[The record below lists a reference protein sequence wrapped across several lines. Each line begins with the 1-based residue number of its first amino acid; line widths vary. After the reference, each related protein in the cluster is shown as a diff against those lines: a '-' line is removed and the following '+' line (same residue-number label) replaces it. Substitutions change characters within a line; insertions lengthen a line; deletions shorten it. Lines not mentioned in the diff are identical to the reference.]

1 MNAAELPNE
10 FNKFSEEDYSDTNQY
25 ILLEPYESQ
34 KYSIK
39 INTTETGILIEAN
52 QVQNSNIV
60 YSIELSLNDFY
71 QLSKGFKMFDTL
83 EEICDAL
90 QNIFI
95 AKKVSIIKKSY
106 SLSIILTI
114 NLIGGKEQEINI
126 ELNSHITN
134 IENNDIKIQNL
145 KIKEL
150 ENEIIL
156 LKNDK
161 NILLKRINN
170 LEDLVKTQKN
180 EFEKYKILVDE
191 KINNIE
197 NTINE
202 QRYKIG
208 KINNIEKASNE
219 QKKEIENIKHWKN
232 EYNLEL
238 REMLTIKKNKMTLN
252 KIDSKIINTI
262 EELEFLENRLKNN
275 EILKKKNI
283 IFKLLYRATQEG
295 NNIRT
300 FHNKCDNIKGTLT
313 IVKTTKG
320 MRFGGYTEQKWYC
333 SNNNSAYQKD
343 NKEVCFCF
351 SLDLFKIYNFNDN
364 FKYSIYCGYNYG
376 PYFYGGDNPFLY
388 IYIMIKAYYLEILLI
403 Q

>member
-1 MNAAELPNE
+1 MNAAKLPNE

-39 INTTETGILIEAN
+39 INKTETGILIEAN

-126 ELNSHITN
+126 ELNSHNSHIKN
-134 IENNDIKIQNL
+134 MENNDIKIQNL

-150 ENEIIL
+150 ENEIVL

-170 LEDLVKTQKN
+170 LEDLVKTQK
-180 EFEKYKILVDE
+180 
-191 KINNIE
+191 
-197 NTINE
+197 
-202 QRYKIG
+202 
-208 KINNIEKASNE
+208 
-219 QKKEIENIKHWKN
+219 IENIKHWKN

-238 REMLTIKKNKMTLN
+238 REILTIKKNKITLN

-262 EELEFLENRLKNN
+262 EELQFLENRLKNN

-300 FHNKCDNIKGTLT
+300 FHNKCDNIEGTLT

-333 SNNNSAYQKD
+333 SSNNGTQKKD
-343 NKEVCFCF
+343 GKEVCFCF

-376 PYFYGGDNPFLY
+376 PYFTGGDNMLFY
-388 IYIMIKAYYLEILLI
+388 IYNDKGLLFGNTYYTIKNNSFGKIENDYEINNGQSNFSVVEMEVFQILFDN
-403 Q
+403 

>member
-1 MNAAELPNE
+1 MNAAKLPNE
-10 FNKFSEEDYSDTNQY
+10 FNKFSKEDYSDTNQY

-71 QLSKGFKMFDTL
+71 QLSKGFKMFDIL

-134 IENNDIKIQNL
+134 MENNDIKIQNL

-150 ENEIIL
+150 EKEIVL

-161 NILLKRINN
+161 N
-170 LEDLVKTQKN
+170 
-180 EFEKYKILVDE
+180 
-191 KINNIE
+191 
-197 NTINE
+197 
-202 QRYKIG
+202 
-208 KINNIEKASNE
+208 
-219 QKKEIENIKHWKN
+219 
-232 EYNLEL
+232 
-238 REMLTIKKNKMTLN
+238 
-252 KIDSKIINTI
+252 
-262 EELEFLENRLKNN
+262 RL
-275 EILKKKNI
+275 
-283 IFKLLYRATQEG
+283 
-295 NNIRT
+295 
-300 FHNKCDNIKGTLT
+300 
-313 IVKTTKG
+313 
-320 MRFGGYTEQKWYC
+320 
-333 SNNNSAYQKD
+333 
-343 NKEVCFCF
+343 
-351 SLDLFKIYNFNDN
+351 SLIQ
-364 FKYSIYCGYNYG
+364 
-376 PYFYGGDNPFLY
+376 FY
-388 IYIMIKAYYLEILLI
+388 KAYLNHMIE
-403 Q
+403 